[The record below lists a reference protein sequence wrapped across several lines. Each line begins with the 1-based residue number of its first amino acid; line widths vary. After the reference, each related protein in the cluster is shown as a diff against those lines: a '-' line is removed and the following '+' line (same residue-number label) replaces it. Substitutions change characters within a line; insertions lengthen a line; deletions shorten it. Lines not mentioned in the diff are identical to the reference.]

1 MIRKKLTR
9 TSTSSKFLTTSPK
22 LQSLLQVP
30 QLTLDQQDVSKS
42 FNFDA
47 IFTDNDKQSEIYE
60 QSAFSLVEQVVEG
73 YNGTIFAYG

>member
-1 MIRKKLTR
+1 
-9 TSTSSKFLTTSPK
+9 
-22 LQSLLQVP
+22 
-30 QLTLDQQDVSKS
+30 VSKS